1 MDIIFVVYKLA
12 IIKNVP
18 SSPAFSLDSIY
29 VQVLL
34 LKKAGAVVQLQ
45 KKMTTKN
52 GSKLKKQICESS
64 SMTLKKKVVREAK
77 SSFLLNEANLIDERH
92 TSFPHT
98 IFQCV
103 KQSTLTILSKLNWTS
118 LRKRKPIHLFFFLTD
133 YIAQVDVW

>member
-1 MDIIFVVYKLA
+1 MYNMCVNGHYFCSLQACNNQECPIIPSFQFRLHICSGFVAQKGWC
-12 IIKNVP
+12 
-18 SSPAFSLDSIY
+18 SSATT
-29 VQVLL
+29 
-34 LKKAGAVVQLQ
+34 

-64 SMTLKKKVVREAK
+64 SMTLKKVVREAK

-103 KQSTLTILSKLNWTS
+103 KQSTLTILSTLNWT
-118 LRKRKPIHLFFFLTD
+118 
-133 YIAQVDVW
+133 